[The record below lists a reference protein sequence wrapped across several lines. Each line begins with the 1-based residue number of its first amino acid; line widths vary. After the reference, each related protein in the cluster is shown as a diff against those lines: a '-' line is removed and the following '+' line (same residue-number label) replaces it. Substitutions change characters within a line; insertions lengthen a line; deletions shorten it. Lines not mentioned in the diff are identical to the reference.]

1 MEPFP
6 EETRPAA
13 QLIGHIDAPDVKPD
27 YLPKALTPADPAE
40 TRAPTLRYTCQV
52 RYEPITVNERYNP
65 LPLFGFRKLGMDVIA
80 QGYLEIERLD
90 ADPRTLSEQ
99 CTVYMRRSVWG
110 DVPSNTELRDIGLRC
125 VRDLFDDRIGAAA
138 RKNATKDPP

>member
-1 MEPFP
+1 MEPFS
-6 EETRPAA
+6 EEIRPAA

-65 LPLFGFRKLGMDVIA
+65 LPVFGFRKLGMDVIA
-80 QGYLEIERLD
+80 QGYLEIERAD

-110 DVPSNTELRDIGLRC
+110 DVPSNTELRDRAALRA
-125 VRDLFDDRIGAAA
+125 RPLRRSNRAAA